1 MYTLYDDTS
10 IDRCD
15 MSTVTISPKFQVV
28 IPKDVR
34 DSIGLKAGEILQVI
48 QYGHRIELIPVKTI
62 KAMKGFLKGMSTKF
76 EREDDR
82 V

>member
-1 MYTLYDDTS
+1 MYIWYNEVN
-10 IDRCD
+10 IDEVV

-34 DSIGLKAGEILQVI
+34 DSIGLKAGETLQVI
-48 QYGHRIELIPVKTI
+48 QYGHRIELIPVR
-62 KAMKGFLKGMSTKF
+62 AMKSLKGFLAGMNTDF
-76 EREDDR
+76 IRELDR